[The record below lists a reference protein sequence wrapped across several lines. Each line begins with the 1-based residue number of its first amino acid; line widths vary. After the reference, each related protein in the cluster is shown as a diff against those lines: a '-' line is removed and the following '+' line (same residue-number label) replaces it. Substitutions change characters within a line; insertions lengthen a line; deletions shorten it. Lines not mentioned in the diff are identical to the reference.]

1 MLFLKLIENELI
13 VTISNE
19 INYDDKISKRYT
31 TPDIN
36 TIIRTQK
43 KRPYNNST
51 RSATALSKKQKLIE
65 SNQPKSEEENEQKKR
80 TSIRKTKKI
89 NK

>member
-43 KRPYNNST
+43 KRP
-51 RSATALSKKQKLIE
+51 
-65 SNQPKSEEENEQKKR
+65 
-80 TSIRKTKKI
+80 
-89 NK
+89 